1 MISKNYSNALME
13 QISKN
18 DSNALMEQLFS
29 CFFTELFVSLT
40 VSAVFLMRA
49 ALYLNDWELPIVK
62 SEILAET

>member
-18 DSNALMEQLFS
+18 YSKALMEQLFS
-29 CFFTELFVSLT
+29 YFFTELFVLLT

-49 ALYLNDWELPIVK
+49 ALYLND
-62 SEILAET
+62 